1 MEEMQYRAESVEPG
15 EPGTVVR
22 LLREIVNTPA
32 FVEVIKTN
40 LGTFD
45 EESARQLVRTLMKE
59 DPELSVTVAATFPQ
73 IVNYL
78 AAAVAEF
85 GQQLDNLPEGLGDQY
100 LEEFTLGIDSARFQ
114 EIAEVYRSFV
124 DRIDLKHTAISAF
137 GRSVNALAS
146 AINSTAAKNPYFL
159 RDALTEVDGMQVARA
174 FLAVAGSAFL
184 CLVSRIMRLFIRS

>member
-1 MEEMQYRAESVEPG
+1 MEEMSNRAEAVEPE

-22 LLREIVNTPA
+22 LLREIIKTPA

-45 EESARQLVRTLMKE
+45 EESARQLVRTLMRE

-100 LEEFTLGIDSARFQ
+100 LEQFTLGIDSERFQ
-114 EIAEVYRSFV
+114 EIAEVYQSFV
-124 DRIDLKHTAISAF
+124 DRVDLKRTAISAF
-137 GRSVNALAS
+137 GRSVNALAG
-146 AINSTAAKNPYFL
+146 AINTTASRNPYFL
-159 RDALTEVDGMQVARA
+159 RDALADVDGMQVFRA

-184 CLVSRIMRLFIRS
+184 CLVSRVMRLFIRS